1 MFAPPQSGAQGE
13 KKRRIGLITISHL
26 TKIFEGKGPRVTA
39 LEDVNLEIGKGD
51 IYGIIGMSGA
61 GKSTLLRCLTLLERP
76 TSGQIMLAGQDI
88 ASLSG
93 AQLRAARRGMGVV
106 FQGYNLLMQ
115 KTVAENVAFP
125 LRLEK
130 GYDKAAVQARV
141 AELLAIVGLEDRAGA
156 YPAQLSGGQKQRVAI
171 ARALA
176 TQPEM
181 LLCDEPTS
189 ALDPLTTKIHAGPAD
204 GYQQKAGR
212 HHHHHHPRAFGG
224 TGHLFHVAVISEG
237 RLAESGAVAD
247 VFGSPRSCDKAAAGQ
262 RGVKTMAEFFNEYG
276 ALLWEGTL
284 ETLYMTLFATLF
296 AYVLGLP
303 MGVLLTVTKAGGVA
317 PAPRFNAVFGWLVNL
332 LRSLPFIILMFFII
346 PFTRLLV
353 GTSIGATAALVPLT
367 LSAAPFIAR
376 MVEQSL
382 EEIDTGVIEA
392 AQCMG
397 ATRWQIVTR
406 VLLVE
411 SVPSLL
417 RGLSI
422 SLITILGYTAIT
434 GSVGAGGLGN
444 LAFRFGYQRY
454 QKPVMYATVL
464 LLILL
469 VCVIQII
476 FDLAARKADKRT
488 R

>member
-1 MFAPPQSGAQGE
+1 
-13 KKRRIGLITISHL
+13 
-26 TKIFEGKGPRVTA
+26 
-39 LEDVNLEIGKGD
+39 
-51 IYGIIGMSGA
+51 
-61 GKSTLLRCLTLLERP
+61 
-76 TSGQIMLAGQDI
+76 
-88 ASLSG
+88 
-93 AQLRAARRGMGVV
+93 
-106 FQGYNLLMQ
+106 
-115 KTVAENVAFP
+115 
-125 LRLEK
+125 
-130 GYDKAAVQARV
+130 
-141 AELLAIVGLEDRAGA
+141 
-156 YPAQLSGGQKQRVAI
+156 
-171 ARALA
+171 
-176 TQPEM
+176 
-181 LLCDEPTS
+181 
-189 ALDPLTTKIHAGPAD
+189 
-204 GYQQKAGR
+204 
-212 HHHHHHPRAFGG
+212 
-224 TGHLFHVAVISEG
+224 
-237 RLAESGAVAD
+237 
-247 VFGSPRSCDKAAAGQ
+247 
-262 RGVKTMAEFFNEYG
+262 MAEFFNEYG

-422 SLITILGYTAIT
+422 SLM
-434 GSVGAGGLGN
+434 GN